1 MGNLETNLNI
11 RLDEE
16 TLQWL
21 RANAK
26 PWAGHGKDA
35 GGYGWIV
42 REALREYRAK
52 VEQQAKLEIVQA
64 ENK

>member
-1 MGNLETNLNI
+1 MGNLGTNLNI

-42 REALREYRAK
+42 RQALAEYRAK
-52 VEQQAKLEIVQA
+52 VARQAKLEIVQV
-64 ENK
+64 EGE

>member
-11 RLDEE
+11 RLDLE
-16 TLQWL
+16 TLAWL

-35 GGYGWIV
+35 GGYSAIV
-42 REALREYRAK
+42 RQALAEYRAR
-52 VEQQAKLEIVQA
+52 VEQQAQA
-64 ENK
+64 EPV